1 MSKKI
6 KIEKGKKREK
16 LNLFGSEKVFD
27 ASFANG
33 ARTEIFSNSRIV
45 IEGCLGVYEY
55 NDCYLKLK
63 LIKGAVIVCG
73 SDFDISTFEMGTIT
87 VNGKINTLEF
97 CD

>member
-1 MSKKI
+1 M
-6 KIEKGKKREK
+6 KIEKSKKREK

-27 ASFANG
+27 TDILKGSH
-33 ARTEIFSNSRIV
+33 TEIFSNSRIV

-63 LIKGAVIVCG
+63 LTKGALIVSG
-73 SDFDISTFEMGTIT
+73 RDFDISTFEMGTIT
-87 VNGKINTLEF
+87 VNGKITSLEF

>member
-1 MSKKI
+1 MSKRI
-6 KIEKGKKREK
+6 KIEKTKKREK

-27 ASFANG
+27 TSVLNG
-33 ARTEIFSNSRIV
+33 AHTEIFGNSRIV

-63 LIKGAVIVCG
+63 LTKGALIVNG
-73 SDFDISTFEMGTIT
+73 SNFDISVFENSTIT
-87 VNGKINTLEF
+87 VNGKIDGLEF

>member
-1 MSKKI
+1 MAKKI

-16 LNLFGSEKVFD
+16 LNLFGSEKVFSGD
-27 ASFANG
+27 IMNG
-33 ARTEIFSNSRIV
+33 AHTEIFSNCRIV

-63 LIKGAVIVCG
+63 LTKGALIVSG
-73 SDFDISTFEMGTIT
+73 RDFDISTFEMGTIT
-87 VNGKINTLEF
+87 VNGKITSLEF

>member
-1 MSKKI
+1 MAKKI

-16 LNLFGSEKVFD
+16 LNLFGSEKVFSGD
-27 ASFANG
+27 IMNG
-33 ARTEIFSNSRIV
+33 AHTEIFSNCRIV

-63 LIKGAVIVCG
+63 LIKGALIVCG
-73 SDFDISTFEMGTIT
+73 SEFDISTFENSTIT
-87 VNGKINTLEF
+87 VNGKIGSLEF

>member
-27 ASFANG
+27 TLSLSG
-33 ARTEIFSNSRIV
+33 AHTEIFGSTRIV

-63 LIKGAVIVCG
+63 LTKGAVIVSG
-73 SDFDISTFEMGTIT
+73 SNFDISAFENSTIT
-87 VNGKINTLEF
+87 VNGKIGSLEF

>member
-1 MSKKI
+1 MSKKL
-6 KIEKGKKREK
+6 KIEKSKKREK

-27 ASFANG
+27 AEVLKG
-33 ARTEIFSNSRIV
+33 AHTEIFSNSRIV

-63 LIKGAVIVCG
+63 LIKGALIVSG
-73 SDFDISTFEMGTIT
+73 SDFDISTFENTTIT
-87 VNGKINTLEF
+87 VNGKIIGLEF